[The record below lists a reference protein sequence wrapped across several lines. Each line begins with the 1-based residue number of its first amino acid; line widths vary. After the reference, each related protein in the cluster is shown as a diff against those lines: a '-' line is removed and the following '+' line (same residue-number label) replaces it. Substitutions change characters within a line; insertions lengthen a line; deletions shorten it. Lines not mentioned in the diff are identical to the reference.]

1 MQKHKWLTKWSSQ
14 YGKCLFKTKHNEK
27 QGDGQNLVFVLQYLL
42 VFVPVSSIFCDEC
55 LRFDWLVMEGICAD
69 SLIVPTLWS
78 LFLPHTQIWE
88 PSLHSAPFRKFGKCS
103 FWNYMF
109 CPLCSSR
116 STKAKKRKKTITDT
130 WRQLKKN
137 NFHTWWQ
144 DDMSFF
150 WKHLVFCFFRQ
161 PTSCT
166 FLPCWPK

>member
-1 MQKHKWLTKWSSQ
+1 MFV
-14 YGKCLFKTKHNEK
+14 YNKTQWKTRRWAK
-27 QGDGQNLVFVLQYLL
+27 SCFFVLQYLL
-42 VFVPVSSIFCDEC
+42 VFVPVSPIFCDEC

-116 STKAKKRKKTITDT
+116 STKAKQKEKNNNWHLTSIKKKTI
-130 WRQLKKN
+130 
-137 NFHTWWQ
+137 FIY
-144 DDMSFF
+144 DDRTTCHFF
-150 WKHLVFCFFRQ
+150 WKHLVFCFFFRQ